1 MTLRTIARRA
11 KRYVK
16 RLAGRQ
22 QPAGAAVVVPKT
34 TVDREKWASVAQE
47 GEFRFHKNDT
57 WRQTASF
64 MAQTDR
70 LLRHFGFTPEQYA
83 GRTVVDVGAGSM
95 LRTKFFT
102 GAHLVVVE
110 PLADRFIK
118 EIPTTD
124 LRDAAE
130 VYSRPAEQLIDELVG
145 RADLVISINVLDH
158 CFDFPQI
165 VDNIRQYL
173 KPDGLAFLTFDMHD
187 KADDMHPLS
196 LTEETC
202 KPIFTKAKL
211 SIEKVTTGVGDAL
224 DGSQTYGHGPFTLNY
239 WLRRAD
245 V

>member
-1 MTLRTIARRA
+1 MTTLKDAARR
-11 KRYVK
+11 VK
-16 RLAGRQ
+16 RRVSRILNRPKPLKVTA
-22 QPAGAAVVVPKT
+22 KT
-34 TVDREKWASVAQE
+34 TESRTQWATVAQE
-47 GEFRFHKNDT
+47 GEFRFHKNDK
-57 WRQTASF
+57 WRQTEDF
-64 MAQTDR
+64 VNQTDR

-83 GRTVVDVGAGSM
+83 GRTVVDVGAGSK

-118 EIPTTD
+118 EIPTCD
-124 LRDAAE
+124 LSEAAE
-130 VYSRPAEQLIDELVG
+130 VHSTPAEQLIDDLVG

-158 CFDFPQI
+158 CFDFAQI

-196 LTEETC
+196 LTEATC
-202 KPIFTKAKL
+202 APIFAKAHL
-211 SIEKVTTGVGDAL
+211 RIEKVTTGVGNAL
-224 DGSQTYGHGPFTLNY
+224 NGAQTYGHGPFTLNY
-239 WLRRAD
+239 WLRRSD